1 MYRLL
6 NKAITEFHCYTLCS
20 RCFSWHEL
28 HPWGFGS
35 FSVSCC
41 VQQTHL
47 QGRERTGHLCTRIIW
62 VAALWHLVVQGH
74 WRAGLCQNATR
85 NIQNGI
91 NNRFAAAQATGL
103 LPAVATPQSV
113 LSPSRGAS
121 KEQTT
126 IRFLQLWVTQ
136 RSDKTQPTKRN
147 RAPSHPVRRFYHQHH
162 LMSQPFPVTYS
173 VLKVLMSWGWH
184 RGACSHKA
192 HGEKGDGCCFCRM
205 VESL

>member
-47 QGRERTGHLCTRIIW
+47 QGRERIGHLCTRIIW

-85 NIQNGI
+85 NSQNGI

-103 LPAVATPQSV
+103 LPAAAAPQSV

-126 IRFLQLWVTQ
+126 IRFLQLWVTR

-147 RAPSHPVRRFYHQHH
+147 RAPSHPVRRFSLVPLCRWPVAPTPPDVPAIPCH
-162 LMSQPFPVTYS
+162 LQ
-173 VLKVLMSWGWH
+173 
-184 RGACSHKA
+184 CSEGA
-192 HGEKGDGCCFCRM
+192 HGMGLAQGCLQPQGPWGER
-205 VESL
+205 